1 MSDTGSL
8 RNAMRE
14 RRRSLEPET
23 LRTAGKQAARLLSAQ
38 TEFND
43 ASHIA
48 CYWPVNGEMD
58 CQPIMQHVWRSG
70 KTCYLPV
77 LDTDS
82 GNSLWF
88 APYHENTPMLE
99 NRFGIPEPEHAI
111 EHRTP
116 AAQLDLV
123 LLPVVAFDARGNRLG
138 MGAGY
143 YDRTLAF
150 RKQADAPARPFL
162 IGLAHDFQRVAALE
176 NNDWDVP
183 LDGIVTE
190 LHFQRV

>member
-1 MSDTGSL
+1 MSDPVSL
-8 RNAMRE
+8 RNAMRD
-14 RRRSLEPET
+14 RRRLLGPEA
-23 LRTAGKQAARLLSAQ
+23 LRAAGEQAARLLSAEA
-38 TEFND
+38 EFSD
-43 ASHIA
+43 ADHIA

-58 CQPIMQHVWRSG
+58 CQPVMQHAWHSG

-88 APYHENTPMLE
+88 APYHEGTPMLE
-99 NRFGIPEPEHAI
+99 NRFGIPEPIHAI

-116 AAQLDLV
+116 AVQLDLI
-123 LLPVVAFDARGNRLG
+123 LLPLVAFDVHGNRLG

-150 RKQADAPARPFL
+150 RKLAGAPARPCL
-162 IGLAHDFQRVAALE
+162 IGLAHDF
-176 NNDWDVP
+176 
-183 LDGIVTE
+183 
-190 LHFQRV
+190 